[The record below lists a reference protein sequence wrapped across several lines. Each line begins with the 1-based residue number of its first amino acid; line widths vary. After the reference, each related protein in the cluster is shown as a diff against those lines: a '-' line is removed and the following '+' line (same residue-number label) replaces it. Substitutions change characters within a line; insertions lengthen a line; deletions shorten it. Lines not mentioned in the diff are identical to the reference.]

1 MKKGYMILTLAA
13 LLGCGALGGYAY
25 HLNHELG
32 QYRHMYH
39 QAVADVIAVYH
50 QELNRKLGADSSA
63 ADWRLHGSLERYPFF
78 YIIPRE
84 KDAEFKSA
92 IEQMEEELELRLAD
106 FHGYLCPDLTV
117 TLRELKPKT
126 TAEESQHLVY
136 EVVVERKG
144 FRQPTPEEQ
153 QKIICAPELLKR

>member
-1 MKKGYMILTLAA
+1 MTLAA

-84 KDAEFKSA
+84 KDAEFKAA

-117 TLRELKPKT
+117 TLRELKLKT
-126 TAEESQHLVY
+126 TAEDPQHLGY

-153 QKIICAPELLKR
+153 QKVIHAPGRQKR